1 MYWICF
7 TDWSFTSKR
16 AECPNLCSFISI
28 YYDFLFFFS
37 FFFAFYFVW
46 NRSKTIFEW
55 FLLISWFIWYILS
68 IGSLKYAYICRNV
81 YVYCILYSIANSNKE
96 KWLKEQFFQIKCNY
110 KYPPSAYINHNPNSN
125 IWSAFILC
133 KLVKYIHCCYCCCLY
148 VYLCSFHRNGIRVSS
163 METSINYISECIEKR
178 NQNAK

>member
-1 MYWICF
+1 MPQFMLIHF
-7 TDWSFTSKR
+7 
-16 AECPNLCSFISI
+16 NL
-28 YYDFLFFFS
+28 LRFS

-46 NRSKTIFEW
+46 NRLKAIFKW

-68 IGSLKYAYICRNV
+68 IDSLKYV
-81 YVYCILYSIANSNKE
+81 YKYKCVYYTLYRIANSNKE

-110 KYPPSAYINHNPNSN
+110 KYPPSANINHNPNSN
-125 IWSAFILC
+125 IRSAFILC
-133 KLVKYIHCCYCCCLY
+133 KLVKYIYCCYCCCLY
-148 VYLCSFHRNGIRVSS
+148 VYLCSFHRNGISS